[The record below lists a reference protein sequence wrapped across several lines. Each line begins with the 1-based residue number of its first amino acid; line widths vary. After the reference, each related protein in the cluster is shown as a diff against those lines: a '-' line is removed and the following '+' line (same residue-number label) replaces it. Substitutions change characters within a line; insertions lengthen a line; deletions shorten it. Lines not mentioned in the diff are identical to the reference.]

1 MKVVIVQNVKLYVV
15 VVLHIHN
22 VMDVLMDIIYHLDN
36 VIHALIVN
44 AKFVQIQVNVMF
56 VR

>member
-1 MKVVIVQNVKLYVV
+1 MEVLYVQNVNPNVV

-22 VMDVLMDIIYHLDN
+22 VMDVLMDIIYHLDI
-36 VIHALIVN
+36 VIYVVVIVR
-44 AKFVQIQVNVMF
+44 FVQIQVNVMF